1 MKIILTSIITLV
13 LGFNAWSQWEC
24 PSKLAAHLDP
34 IGKSQFLIGGELQ
47 LSTGILDGNS
57 INTAMFFAGVDYS
70 LKNHSVYFEGGL
82 KNWMKY
88 DFENEQLFN
97 QRRPGLRE
105 LFYQYRSSFGNFTMG
120 LQSSTFDDHY
130 LLNERIAGLN
140 YRLEMGRWKFN
151 AYAGSVTKDFARNGI
166 FCTTGFIYDLPTG
179 QNTSLLGNKL
189 GEKNLLG
196 YTLTYFPNREK
207 KSKTSKTGEDE
218 FQTFDDNEFE
228 TVSDDEFESQTE
240 DEFEIVENDE
250 FQEFEIDA
258 EIKEKATNNFLK
270 VEKIGIVAYNEF
282 GKWIY
287 SPLYYTG
294 LFASFKL
301 PGNIYLNP
309 EVLIQLEEYNA
320 GLIYLLKLDKSF
332 SLKNGHRLSLNAAWY
347 SFYEIDENAIVLNS
361 YSNILAGEVLR
372 LDAANMPFY
381 LLGMKYN
388 IPSTKFHVKI
398 QNAGQL
404 NENDLNEWDLEI
416 GRKFKNRLHINMK
429 AGIIQGGE
437 LENKTFLARL
447 ETRFYL

>member
-1 MKIILTSIITLV
+1 MKIILTIIITSV
-13 LGFNAWSQWEC
+13 LGFNARSQWEC

-34 IGKSQFLIGGELQ
+34 IGKSQLLIGGELQ

-57 INTAMFFAGVDYS
+57 INTVMIFTGIDYS
-70 LKNHSVYFEGGL
+70 LKNHSFYIEGGL

-105 LFYQYRSSFGNFTMG
+105 LFYQYRSSFGDFTIG
-120 LQSSTFDDHY
+120 LQSSTLDDHY

-140 YRLEMGRWKFN
+140 YKLETGKWKFN

-166 FCTTGFIYDLPTG
+166 FCTTGFIYDIPTG

-196 YTLTYFPNREK
+196 YTLTYFPSRKK
-207 KSKTSKTGEDE
+207 KSKISKTGEK
-218 FQTFDDNEFE
+218 EFE
-228 TVSDDEFESQTE
+228 TVSDDEFESLTD
-240 DEFEIVENDE
+240 DEFEIVDNNE
-250 FQEFEIDA
+250 FKEFEIDA

-270 VEKIGIVAYNEF
+270 IEKIGILAYNEF

-309 EVLIQLEEYNA
+309 EVLVQIEKYNA

-347 SFYEIDENAIVLNS
+347 SFSEIDENAIVLNT

-388 IPSTKFHVKI
+388 IPSTKFHIKI

-404 NENDLNEWDLEI
+404 NENDLNEWNMEI
-416 GRKFKNRLHINMK
+416 GKKIMKRLHINIK